1 MIWSNVSPGLFW
13 PKRARLA
20 YLREFHRESPG
31 FPSVKTFKHLDGIF
45 LQVEPCFSEFTR
57 KPSLCYPSQGG
68 FYVDFSFLTNISRFF
83 TAFLLGPDNEVVLFC

>member
-20 YLREFHRESPG
+20 YLRVFHRESPG
-31 FPSVKTFKHLDGIF
+31 FPSVRTLNYLDGIF

-68 FYVDFSFLTNISRFF
+68 FYVDFLILTIIFRFF
-83 TAFLLGPDNEVVLFC
+83 TAFLLGPDHEVVLFC